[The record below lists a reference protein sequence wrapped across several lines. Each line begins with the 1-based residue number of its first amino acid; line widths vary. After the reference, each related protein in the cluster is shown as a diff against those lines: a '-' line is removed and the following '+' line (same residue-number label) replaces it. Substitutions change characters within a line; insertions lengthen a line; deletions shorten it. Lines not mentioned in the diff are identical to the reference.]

1 MQNYTFSSKPPRIK
15 QRILQVISEIPEIC
29 EIPNR
34 TGQDLRPLRNLR
46 DPTLNDRIG
55 QKTVGASHTK
65 SLYLYFVNLYEKS
78 CHIRIQN
85 LIRNRNQIR
94 NISKISYFACQG
106 LFYIQFIL

>member
-1 MQNYTFSSKPPRIK
+1 MQNYAFSSKPPRK
-15 QRILQVISEIPEIC
+15 KKEFCKSSAKSPEIC

-34 TGQDLRPLRNLR
+34 AGQNLRHLRNLR